1 MNLHASHRP
10 GASTRTVASTVAFSL
25 VGALLVTGVVTAT
38 SDVAAAADESL
49 ISSGDTTWRYLED
62 NTNPAGSDEDQR
74 VWTTTGFDDSA
85 WKSGTGAFGAKRGQ
99 ATGIG
104 DAFPITTLLTQYV
117 ESTTTDVPTFF
128 FRTDV
133 DVTAAELDAAAAF
146 EGEIVYD
153 DAAIVYVNGE
163 EVARLGDEDRE
174 ITQNL
179 QYFGTSRSDPVTS
192 TFVVPASALEAGE
205 NTISV
210 ALYQDAP
217 TSSDI
222 YLDVRSLVPT
232 QGEVRDVTLGIG
244 ADETQATVAWFANL
258 PGSGEV
264 QWAPAQDVV
273 GGTFPLDAQSAPSAA
288 DASVD
293 GATYHHAA
301 ISGLE
306 ENSSYVYRVG
316 SAATGWS
323 EPATFDTG
331 TFGDEYSFLFVGDI
345 QIGASGS
352 TSNDTASW
360 VRNAG
365 TIDERHPDAAFLVSA
380 GDQVDSSGSTEQYA
394 GLFSAASM
402 RTLRFAPDVGNHDAG
417 SMLYDQHYARP
428 NATEGMRDYWYGY
441 GDVLFVSLDSN
452 QSSDAGIDER
462 EAYLR
467 GVIDERGDDYE
478 WVVVSFH
485 HSLYSQAFHSRDA
498 DVVRLRERLAPVFS
512 ELGVDVVLAGHDH
525 IFTRSHLMDG
535 TTPVVPETEPAIG
548 DVLDPQDGQVLY
560 VTGNSSTG
568 SKYYDFDGAKPWT
581 ARWEQSREPSYSE
594 VDVTPTSFTVTTYA
608 TATERVVDRV
618 TVRHDGAAAPQLD
631 VTASARC
638 LAGRAYVAVRAT
650 NVGADAADVEL
661 STPYGSRTFADVG
674 PGTSAYQSFAVRATS
689 VDAGTA
695 TATVTDDGAS
705 HPSEAGYASL
715 TCP

>member
-1 MNLHASHRP
+1 MTSHASGTPAPLRRGTASALALALT
-10 GASTRTVASTVAFSL
+10 GAAVATATIVPTGPATAADDASL
-25 VGALLVTGVVTAT
+25 VTT
-38 SDVAAAADESL
+38 S
-49 ISSGDTTWRYLED
+49 GTTWRYLD
-62 NTNPAGSDEDQR
+62 DGTDPAGGSADPR
-74 VWTTTGFDDSA
+74 TWATTAYDDST
-85 WKSGTGAFGAKRGQ
+85 WRSGTGAFGAKRGQ

-104 DAFPITTLLTQYV
+104 DAFPITTLVTQYLPG
-117 ESTTTDVPTFF
+117 TTTDVPTFF

-133 DVTAAELDAAAAF
+133 DLTASDLDGVPAF

-153 DAAIVYVNGE
+153 DAAIVYVNGA
-163 EVARLGDEDRE
+163 EVARLGDDARE
-174 ITQNL
+174 ITENV
-179 QYFGTSRSDPVTS
+179 QYHGNGRADPVTS
-192 TFVVPASALEAGE
+192 TFVVPADAFVAGE

-232 QGEVRDVTLGIG
+232 HGEVRDVTLGIG
-244 ADETQATVAWFANL
+244 ADETEATVAWFANL
-258 PGSGEV
+258 PGEGEV
-264 QWAPAQDVV
+264 QWARAEDVV
-273 GGTFPLDAQSAPSAA
+273 DGVFPAGASSAPADS
-288 DASVD
+288 DASAD

-301 ISGLE
+301 VTGLE
-306 ENSSYVYRVG
+306 ENSSYAYRVG
-316 SAATGWS
+316 GVGTGWS
-323 EPATFDTG
+323 DTATFDTG

-380 GDQVDSSGSTEQYA
+380 GDQVDSSGSSEQYA

-417 SMLYDQHYARP
+417 SALYDQHYARP
-428 NATEGMRDYWYGY
+428 NATDGMRDYWYAY

-452 QSSDAGIDER
+452 QSSPAGIDAR
-462 EAYLR
+462 EDYLR
-467 GVIDERGDDYE
+467 DVLAERGDDYE

-498 DVVRLRERLAPVFS
+498 DVVRLREQLAPAFS

-525 IFTRSHLMDG
+525 IFTRSHLMQG
-535 TTPVVPETEPAIG
+535 TTPVVPAAEPATG
-548 DVLDPQDGQVLY
+548 DVLDPQDGEVLY

-581 ARWEQSREPSYSE
+581 ARWEQSHEPSYSE
-594 VDVTPTSFTVTTYA
+594 VDVTPTTFTVTTYA
-608 TATERVVDRV
+608 TATERVVDQV
-618 TVRHDGAAAPQLD
+618 TVRHDGAAPALD
-631 VTASARC
+631 VEATSRC
-638 LAGRAYVAVRAT
+638 LAGKAYVAVRAT
-650 NVGADAADVEL
+650 NAVDTAVDVTL
-661 STPYGSRTFADVG
+661 RTPFGSRTVTAVE
-674 PGTSAYQSFAVRATS
+674 PGKAAYQSFAVRSAS
-689 VDAGTA
+689 VEAGA
-695 TATVTDDGAS
+695 VTVTGALPDGGAAS
-705 HPSEAGYASL
+705 TQDAAFAAL
-715 TCP
+715 TC